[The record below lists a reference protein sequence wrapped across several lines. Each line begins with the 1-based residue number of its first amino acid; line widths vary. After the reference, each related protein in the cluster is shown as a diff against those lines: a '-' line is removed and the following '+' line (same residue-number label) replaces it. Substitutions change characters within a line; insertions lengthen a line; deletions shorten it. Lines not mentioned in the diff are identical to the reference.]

1 MSKRSEEDMSIDALD
16 EDVETWVDGDD
27 DALRRRGWFGRRKKR
42 AHAAWRKYVEMNI
55 PAEDDADESLPM
67 FLRGLR
73 GRLVFAV
80 ATLLLLF
87 GWTLVIASIVL

>member
-1 MSKRSEEDMSIDALD
+1 MSKRADEDMPIDAPDEAVEVWVD
-16 EDVETWVDGDD
+16 EDDD
-27 DALRRRGWFGRRKKR
+27 SLRRRGWFGRRKAR
-42 AHAAWRKYVEMNI
+42 AHDVWRKYVDKNI

-67 FLRGLR
+67 FLRGHR

-87 GWTLVIASIVL
+87 GWTLAIASIVL